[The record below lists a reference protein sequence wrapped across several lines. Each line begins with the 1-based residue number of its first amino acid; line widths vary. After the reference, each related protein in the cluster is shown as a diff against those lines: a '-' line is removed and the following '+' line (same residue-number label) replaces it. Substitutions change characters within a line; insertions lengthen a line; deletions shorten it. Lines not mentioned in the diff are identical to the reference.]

1 MRKELDI
8 CKWDPEKVDKM
19 YKTSTAR
26 FDAVEALRYVIMT
39 KPEPSKIGEDLGD
52 KWLNLEKYDRGAA
65 EEWRALDRKRALKRG
80 AKNNALSDMDRED
93 EVHSVRGEEDFPHK
107 KESFDWSDE

>member
-1 MRKELDI
+1 MLSFTSFLTRSKTDI
-8 CKWDPEKVDKM
+8 SLAGSLQPAWAMFGRPP
-19 YKTSTAR
+19 
-26 FDAVEALRYVIMT
+26 
-39 KPEPSKIGEDLGD
+39 PEPSKIGEDLGD

-93 EVHSVRGEEDFPHK
+93 EAHSIRGEEDFPHK